1 MQPAARLADLFG
13 DTSNRGPNDP
23 HPVYRRLRDETPVLP
38 VTSWTGGTSYLLTRY
53 EDVREALRDDT
64 LFSNRSNERTVGAV
78 FGRTIIEMDG
88 REHLRH
94 RNIITPALA
103 PRALKG
109 GFPAVVESIAH
120 ELIDGF
126 AAARRADLVADF
138 TFTFPLRVFTRI
150 LDLPVEDYD
159 AFHRWS
165 IDLTGVSDD
174 PPAAFAASRAVGD
187 YLRPIVEKRRAGAGA
202 DLISR
207 LVHAEVEGEH
217 LSDEEVISFLRLLV
231 TAGAETTYHLIG
243 SALYALL
250 THPAQLEEL
259 RGDPSLLQSTI
270 DEVLR
275 WESPIAI
282 TNREVLAPTQVA
294 GVEIPAGAG
303 IVLAI
308 GSANRDERNFPEPDR
323 FDLRRSPNEHV
334 AFGFGKHYCAGS
346 RLAYLEAQV
355 GLRTLLDRLPGLRLD
370 PDQACGLVGFAFRG
384 PDHLPVLF
392 DPTPA

>member
-1 MQPAARLADLFG
+1 MQPSSSLAALFG
-13 DTSNRGPNDP
+13 STTNRGPNDP
-23 HPVYRRLRDETPVLP
+23 YPVYRRLRDESPVLP
-38 VTSWTGGTSYLLTRY
+38 VTSWTGGNSYLLTRY
-53 EDVREALRDDT
+53 DDVREALRNDA

-109 GFPAVVESIAH
+109 GFPAAVASIAH
-120 ELIDGF
+120 ELIDRF
-126 AAARRADLVADF
+126 AADGRADLVADF
-138 TFTFPLRVFTRI
+138 TFTFPLRVFTLI

-174 PPAAFAASRAVGD
+174 PPAALEASRLVAD
-187 YLRPIVEKRRAGAGA
+187 YLRPIVEKRRAEEGG

-207 LVHAEVEGEH
+207 LVHAEVEGER

-250 THPAQLEEL
+250 THPEQLEEL
-259 RGDPSLLQSTI
+259 RADPSLLQSTI
-270 DEVLR
+270 DETLR
-275 WESPIAI
+275 WESPISI
-282 TNREVLAPTQVA
+282 TNREVLSPTEVGGVA
-294 GVEIPAGAG
+294 IPAGAG

-308 GSANRDERNFPEPDR
+308 GSANRDERKFPEPDR
-323 FDLRRSPNEHV
+323 FDIHRSPNEHV

-346 RLAYLEAQV
+346 RLAYLEARV
-355 GLRTLLDRLPGLRLD
+355 GLRALLDRLPGLRLD
-370 PDQACGLVGFAFRG
+370 PGQDCGLVGFAFRG
-384 PDHLPVLF
+384 PDRLPVLF
-392 DPTPA
+392 ERG